1 MATYRITAP
10 DGASYEITAPDDAT
24 QDQVMAYAQAN
35 YAQAGQPK
43 QQQSSQQPGPLSQM
57 IMGQRPTPQ
66 RSALENIGRLFVESD
81 RYYPGHQ
88 TPQDIEVPTLSPVEC
103 RGVGTWSTM
112 GYYSVESGAN
122 VFATGTMNWTRSLSG
137 PAAKKGITGLPQNS
151 VSESFDLTG
160 LSRT

>member
-1 MATYRITAP
+1 MVP
-10 DGASYEITAPDDAT
+10 ASYYLI
-24 QDQVMAYAQAN
+24 
-35 YAQAGQPK
+35 
-43 QQQSSQQPGPLSQM
+43 LSA
-57 IMGQRPTPQ
+57 I
-66 RSALENIGRLFVESD
+66 LFVLGAAGMLIRRNVLVMLMSVSYIESD

-137 PAAKKGITGLPQNS
+137 PAAKKGITGSSSDFTRAVTANLLEGMASGSLPTAKRN
-151 VSESFDLTG
+151 VPDLPDYNTSG
-160 LSRT
+160 AA